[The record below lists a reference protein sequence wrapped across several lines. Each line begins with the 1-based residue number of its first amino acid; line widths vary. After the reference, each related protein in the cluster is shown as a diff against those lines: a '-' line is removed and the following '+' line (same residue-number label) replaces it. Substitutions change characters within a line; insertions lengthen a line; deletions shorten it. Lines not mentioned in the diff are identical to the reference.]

1 MLLCAPP
8 VVLRTVLPSFRAV
21 RTRRAFL
28 AAGGL
33 AALGAAAFAA
43 ERPSVRQWVADLAD
57 PDPAAP
63 APRRSPGPSRS
74 GSFASRACARD
85 VGWQLSYPPGA
96 RVGDHL
102 PVALVLHGRGG
113 NAGSASTELW
123 LDGYLA
129 DAVAAGVPPFV
140 LAAVDGGDHSY
151 WHRRR
156 SGEDPQA
163 MLTDEFVPL
172 LAGMG
177 LATARLGLFGWSMG
191 GCGALLLAETV
202 GAARIVAVAVDSP
215 ALWQRASDVSSGSF
229 DGVADFAAHDVFPR
243 RDRLAGVPLRVACGT
258 ADPFYPAVRAFVPA
272 VPVLAGT
279 DFSAGGHTDAFWR
292 GTAPAQLRFL
302 GAALGQ
308 GSVG

>member
-1 MLLCAPP
+1 
-8 VVLRTVLPSFRAV
+8 VLS
-21 RTRRAFL
+21 RRAFL
-28 AAGGL
+28 GTAGGV
-33 AALGAAAFAA
+33 AVLGTAGFAA
-43 ERPSVRQWVADLAD
+43 ERPSVRQWFADLRD

-74 GSFASRACARD
+74 GSFASTACGRN

-113 NAGSASTELW
+113 NHGSAVTELW

-129 DAVAAGVPPFV
+129 DAVAAGTPPFV

-163 MLTDEFVPL
+163 MLTGEFVPL

-177 LATARLGLFGWSMG
+177 LTTARIGLFGWSMG
-191 GCGALLLAETV
+191 GYGALLLAETV
-202 GAARIVAVAVDSP
+202 GATRIAAVAANSP
-215 ALWQRASDVSSGSF
+215 ALWQRAADVSSGSF
-229 DGVADFAAHDVFPR
+229 DGTADFAAHDVFPR
-243 RDRLAGVPLRVACGT
+243 RDRLAGVPVRIACGT
-258 ADPFYPAVRAFVPA
+258 GDPFYPAARAFASSVPL
-272 VPVLAGT
+272 LAGT

-292 GTAPAQLRFL
+292 RSAPAQLRFL
-302 GAALGQ
+302 GAALA
-308 GSVG
+308 